1 MNELSP
7 DRHFVRDSSTRF
19 DLSTVSVCWDAA
31 NCATKPEVADSERSA
46 TSGERLRAP
55 NCCSCGSSDCVE
67 DPRSGFADPTSYTFD
82 RGPRQKPEIR
92 TRYSNKFLLIV

>member
-1 MNELSP
+1 MSP
-7 DRHFVRDSSTRF
+7 DLQFVRDSSTRS
-19 DLSTVSVCWDAA
+19 DLSTVSVCLDVA

-46 TSGERLRAP
+46 TSGERLHVP

-67 DPRSGFADPTSYTFD
+67 DRRSGFADPMSYTFD

-92 TRYSNKFLLIV
+92 TRFSNKFHQIV